1 MIMDGNKR
9 WSDSNGVSLK
19 NGYIQGFNKIEEI
32 IKICIT
38 KKIKYLTLYA
48 LSSENIKRS
57 SVSLIYEVLLSE
69 YKKIFDNSK
78 FLKAVKVNVIGE
90 KNNISNKIIKI
101 ISDIEN
107 KTKSNDKLFLNIAF
121 NYGTDKEIISII
133 KNILKKNIDNVNINN
148 ALIRN
153 EMYLSNMP
161 DPDILIRTGGY
172 KRLSNFLLMNLSYT
186 ELFFTETL
194 WPDLK
199 EKEILSIFEQFN
211 KIKRNYGL

>member
-48 LSSENIKRS
+48 LSSENRKRS

-78 FLKAVKVNVIGE
+78 FLKEVKVNVIGE
-90 KNNISNKIIKI
+90 KNNISDQIIQI
-101 ISDIEN
+101 INNIEN
-107 KTKSNDKLFLNIAF
+107 KTKLNDKLFLNIAF

-133 KNILKKNIDNVNINN
+133 KNILKKNIVNVNIDST
-148 ALIRN
+148 LIRN
-153 EMYLSNMP
+153 EMYLSNIP

-172 KRLSNFLLMNLSYT
+172 QRLSNFLLMNLSYT

-199 EKEILSIFEQFN
+199 EKEILTIFEQFN

>member
-107 KTKSNDKLFLNIAF
+107 KIKSNDKLFLNIAF
-121 NYGTDKEIISII
+121 NYGTDKEI
-133 KNILKKNIDNVNINN
+133 
-148 ALIRN
+148 
-153 EMYLSNMP
+153 
-161 DPDILIRTGGY
+161 
-172 KRLSNFLLMNLSYT
+172 
-186 ELFFTETL
+186 
-194 WPDLK
+194 
-199 EKEILSIFEQFN
+199 
-211 KIKRNYGL
+211 

>member
-1 MIMDGNKR
+1 MDGNKR

>member
-1 MIMDGNKR
+1 
-9 WSDSNGVSLK
+9 
-19 NGYIQGFNKIEEI
+19 
-32 IKICIT
+32 
-38 KKIKYLTLYA
+38 
-48 LSSENIKRS
+48 
-57 SVSLIYEVLLSE
+57 
-69 YKKIFDNSK
+69 
-78 FLKAVKVNVIGE
+78 KVNVIGE

-107 KTKSNDKLFLNIAF
+107 KTKLNEKLFLNIAF